1 MTDVAEE
8 PRQASVRDVP
18 ALPVDRHPVHR
29 ALTVMAIAYAVL
41 TATMLAVGFLLTD
54 ALDGSVGR
62 WDEHVNRA
70 FVHQRT
76 GTWNDVTKVATSAL
90 NTEPVVV
97 AVVLLV
103 AGFALFRWWRE
114 ASVVAIAMTLEITVF
129 LSTTFVVARPRPGVP
144 RLNETPATSSFP
156 SGHTAAATVLFTTLA
171 VIVTWRT
178 AHRTVRIVTWV
189 GAVLAIVAVAVG
201 RVYRGLHHP
210 TDVVAGVVLGVG
222 CVVAAMWAVRA
233 ASREAGAASP

>member
-8 PRQASVRDVP
+8 RREASVRDVRAP
-18 ALPVDRHPVHR
+18 TVDHHPVRR

-62 WDEHVNRA
+62 WDEHLNRA
-70 FVHQRT
+70 FVHHRT
-76 GTWNDVTKVATSAL
+76 GTWNDVTNVATSAM

-114 ASVVAIAMTLEITVF
+114 AGAIAIAMALEITVF
-129 LSTTFVVARPRPGVP
+129 LSTTFVVARPRPAVP
-144 RLNETPATSSFP
+144 RLNDTPATSSFP
-156 SGHTAAATVLFTTLA
+156 SGHTAAATVLFTVLA
-171 VIVTWRT
+171 VIVAWHTERR
-178 AHRTVRIVTWV
+178 AVRTVAWIA
-189 GAVLAIVAVAVG
+189 AVLAIVAVAVG

-210 TDVVAGVVLGVG
+210 TDVLAGVALGVA
-222 CVVAAMWAVRA
+222 CVLAAMWAVRA
-233 ASREAGAASP
+233 AWREAGTAPR